1 MNDLES
7 QPQLAEDQRRVLDL
21 VLTFFH
27 QHLRWP
33 TYRWL
38 NQLLYVEY
46 KRDFDEL
53 FTSMP
58 PGLMLPDAS
67 SRARVGA
74 RPEGEVSLTLRGL
87 ACLGAEHDLDVVLR
101 TLASL
106 AESAGGFVPEP
117 DGPQDLTIT
126 SADVA
131 AVIGCEPNDPA
142 LVLAREIISNSV
154 WEIWVGLGASPDGAW
169 QITLVPERARTYGGV
184 ASVEDVLARREPLE
198 RERESWGS
206 VAPALTAMPDQ
217 PPLYFPTQS
226 SDQPVPASSEGAASP
241 RTVFVVYGRNLAA
254 RDAMFEFLRSLGL
267 EPLDWDKL
275 LAATGEASPYIGDV
289 LAAGFPMAQAV
300 VVLLTPDD
308 EARVRPAFADSRD
321 PPHELELTTQ
331 ARPNVLFE
339 AGMALA
345 IHPKSTIIVE
355 LGELRPF
362 SDVAGRHV
370 VRMNDGLEARRSLI
384 GRLSTAGCP
393 IDMDGAWKETGGFA
407 DALVVAGADADS
419 ELSRSSTH
427 RATPRF
433 VLAEEPG
440 GSEVGS
446 GPIALRVENVG
457 PSDQFEATVV
467 GVDGCRAARPPW
479 YVRWR
484 NSAEQTKEILTGH
497 SWLLDLC
504 EDDHSSVAPEAGV
517 DVVWRFFSPGEEICV
532 YPDGVDGAT
541 GRGSA
546 AMRVTVRVTPR
557 SEPSCALENVVTL
570 TFSEHG
576 RVAVWDHYRLG

>member
-1 MNDLES
+1 
-7 QPQLAEDQRRVLDL
+7 
-21 VLTFFH
+21 
-27 QHLRWP
+27 
-33 TYRWL
+33 
-38 NQLLYVEY
+38 
-46 KRDFDEL
+46 
-53 FTSMP
+53 
-58 PGLMLPDAS
+58 
-67 SRARVGA
+67 
-74 RPEGEVSLTLRGL
+74 
-87 ACLGAEHDLDVVLR
+87 
-101 TLASL
+101 
-106 AESAGGFVPEP
+106 
-117 DGPQDLTIT
+117 
-126 SADVA
+126 
-131 AVIGCEPNDPA
+131 
-142 LVLAREIISNSV
+142 
-154 WEIWVGLGASPDGAW
+154 
-169 QITLVPERARTYGGV
+169 
-184 ASVEDVLARREPLE
+184 
-198 RERESWGS
+198 
-206 VAPALTAMPDQ
+206 
-217 PPLYFPTQS
+217 
-226 SDQPVPASSEGAASP
+226 
-241 RTVFVVYGRNLAA
+241 VFVVYGRNLAA

-308 EARVRPAFADSRD
+308 EARVRPAFADRRD

-345 IHPKSTIIVE
+345 IHPKSTILVE

-384 GRLSTAGCP
+384 GRLRTAGCP
-393 IDMDGAWKETGGFA
+393 IDMNGAWKETGGFT
-407 DALVVAGADADS
+407 DALLVAAADTDS
-419 ELSRSSTH
+419 QPSGFPTG

-433 VLAEEPG
+433 ALAEEPG
-440 GSEVGS
+440 GSEIGS

-457 PSDQFEATVV
+457 PSDHFEATVV
-467 GVDGCRAARPPW
+467 GVHGCRAARPPW

-504 EDDHSSVAPEAGV
+504 EDDHSGV
-517 DVVWRFFSPGEEICV
+517 PSEEGTYVVWRFFSPSEEICV
-532 YPDGVDGAT
+532 YPDGADGAT

-557 SEPSCALENVVTL
+557 SDPSCALENVVTL
-570 TFSEHG
+570 TLSEHG
-576 RVAVWDHYRLG
+576 RVAVWDHYRLE

>member
-1 MNDLES
+1 VSDLES
-7 QPQLAEDQRRVLDL
+7 QPQLGEAQHRVLEL
-21 VLTFFH
+21 VLAFFH

-46 KRDFDEL
+46 KHDLDEL

-58 PGLMLPDAS
+58 PGLLLPDAS
-67 SRARVGA
+67 SRARVGT

-87 ACLGAEHDLDVVLR
+87 ACVGAEHDLDVVLR
-101 TLASL
+101 TLATL
-106 AESAGGFVPEP
+106 AQSAGEFIPDP
-117 DGPQDLTIT
+117 DGPQDLTVT

-131 AVIGCEPNDPA
+131 AVIGCEPDDPA

-154 WEIWVGLGASPDGAW
+154 WEIWSGLGTSPDGAW
-169 QITLVPERARTYGGV
+169 QITLVPERARTYRDV

-206 VAPALTAMPDQ
+206 VTPALTAAPDQ
-217 PPLYFPTQS
+217 PRLYFPS
-226 SDQPVPASSEGAASP
+226 ESSEQPAPACSDGAASP
-241 RTVFVVYGRNLAA
+241 STVFVVYGRNLAA
-254 RDAMFEFLRSLGL
+254 RDAMFEFLRSLRL

-321 PPHELELTTQ
+321 PPHELELTAQ

-345 IHPKSTIIVE
+345 IHPKRTIIVE

-370 VRMNDGLEARRSLI
+370 VRMNDGVEARRSLI

-393 IDMDGAWKETGGFA
+393 VDMDGAWRETGGFA
-407 DALVVAGADADS
+407 DALLVAEAGGDFEPS
-419 ELSRSSTH
+419 GSPPH
-427 RATPRF
+427 RARF
-433 VLAEEPG
+433 ALVEEPG
-440 GSEVGS
+440 GSGVRS
-446 GPIALRVENVG
+446 GPITLRVENVG
-457 PSDQFEATVV
+457 GSDQFEATVV
-467 GVDGCRAARPPW
+467 GVRGSRRARPPW

-504 EDDHSSVAPEAGV
+504 EDDRSGV
-517 DVVWRFFSPGEEICV
+517 TSEVGGDAVWRFFSPGEEIRV
-532 YPDGVDGAT
+532 RPDGVDGAT
-541 GRGSA
+541 VGAPA

-557 SEPSCALENVVTL
+557 GDPECALENTVTL
-570 TFSEHG
+570 TFSEQG
-576 RVAVWDHYRLG
+576 RVAVWDHYRLE